1 LEVVILRG
9 NRIRGLML
17 CSQDFQI
24 LEKKK
29 MRRKRWQQA
38 YLDAGE
44 EDEGEET
51 QQHERDFGEGC

>member
-1 LEVVILRG
+1 
-9 NRIRGLML
+9 ML

>member
-1 LEVVILRG
+1 
-9 NRIRGLML
+9 
-17 CSQDFQI
+17 

-29 MRRKRWQQA
+29 MRRKRWRQA

-44 EDEGEET
+44 EEDEGEEM